1 MVFGV
6 GGADTEER
14 APNKNDAP
22 LTVVKTTLDKRV
34 KQDIHYLLS
43 FH

>member
-22 LTVVKTTLDKRV
+22 LTLRVKTGYY
-34 KQDIHYLLS
+34 YLFFL
-43 FH
+43 H